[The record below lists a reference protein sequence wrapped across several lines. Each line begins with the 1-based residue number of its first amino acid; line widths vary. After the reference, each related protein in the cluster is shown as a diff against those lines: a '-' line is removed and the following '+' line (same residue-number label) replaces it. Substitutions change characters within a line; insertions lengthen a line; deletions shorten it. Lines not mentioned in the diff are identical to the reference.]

1 MITRMTHTSIFVHDQ
16 EEALKFYRD
25 ILGFEVRGDFNQGGF
40 RWLTVGPKSQPDLE
54 IVLMA
59 TTANPALSEESA
71 QALQKLLKSGQM
83 SIGVFETDDAMRDYE
98 EWTKQGVAFLE
109 APTEQYGAISANVKD
124 FSGNM
129 FSLRQL
135 KK

>member
-109 APTEQYGAISANVKD
+109 PPIEQYGAISANVKD